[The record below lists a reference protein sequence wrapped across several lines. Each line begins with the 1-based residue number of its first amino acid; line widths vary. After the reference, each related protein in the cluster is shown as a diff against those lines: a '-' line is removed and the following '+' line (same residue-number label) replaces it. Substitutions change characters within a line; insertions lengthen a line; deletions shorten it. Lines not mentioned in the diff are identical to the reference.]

1 MDCDMHHTVSC
12 LNSTAIIFTTCQIF
26 PLFQCGCTYSIVCQ
40 RRECRD
46 TSSWA
51 RGRELA
57 RFGRFCWFDFA
68 CCSWILHD
76 TALKGEFC
84 RWLMLST
91 KRGPYVC
98 EEFHSHL
105 QICLCGL
112 TCFLPLWWA
121 SYLNVTG
128 SALEHWNFKS
138 WHLNWSVCVGDG
150 INAVVIVFTVVVVV
164 VVVVFKSIMND
175 TLTRH

>member
-12 LNSTAIIFTTCQIF
+12 LSSTAIIFTTCQIF

-40 RRECRD
+40 RRGCRD

-76 TALKGEFC
+76 CALKGEFC
-84 RWLMLST
+84 RWSMLST
-91 KRGPYVC
+91 KKR
-98 EEFHSHL
+98 
-105 QICLCGL
+105 
-112 TCFLPLWWA
+112 
-121 SYLNVTG
+121 
-128 SALEHWNFKS
+128 
-138 WHLNWSVCVGDG
+138 SVCVRG
-150 INAVVIVFTVVVVV
+150 ISFSFTDLLVWTHLFLTLMMSEL
-164 VVVVFKSIMND
+164 FKCHWKCSR
-175 TLTRH
+175 TLEFQKLTFELKRMCWLWH